1 MNLIWTQTKNDSTER
16 TSCFQGSLFSLLGHI
31 VSVHCVIGKDW
42 AYFFQTTPFC
52 FYTVVELS
60 LFTSL
65 INCWCN
71 GNIFH
76 KSLLD
81 CADTLTH
88 WKRTWLRTF
97 WRLTLAPSLFLRLLL
112 CSPVFLMKWERR
124 MRIAWRRDC
133 STGELWEIDLQTV
146 RDWIIAEEQLEVTS
160 SLQTA
165 LVNNQNEGGE
175 CGEYAVL
182 SR

>member
-1 MNLIWTQTKNDSTER
+1 MNPDQEWLHWKNLLFPRFFILPARSHCVSTLCYWKR
-16 TSCFQGSLFSLLGHI
+16 LGLFLPNHSLLLLYCSG
-31 VSVHCVIGKDW
+31 
-42 AYFFQTTPFC
+42 APC
-52 FYTVVELS
+52 FTS

-112 CSPVFLMKWERR
+112 CSPVFLMKWEWR

-165 LVNNQNEGGE
+165 LVNNQNVIRRRMWPLM
-175 CGEYAVL
+175 A
-182 SR
+182 